1 MKAIGKIITAI
12 SLTLIAFSSDAQVKS
27 NTPHSEPVKKVAFK
41 QPTSISKRMAKQKHT
56 TPAKPIKRLPVQRT
70 TVKAVP
76 VKQ

>member
-12 SLTLIAFSSDAQVKS
+12 TLTLIAFSSDAQVKT
-27 NTPHSEPVKKVAFK
+27 NTSHTEPVKKVAFK
-41 QPTSISKRMAKQKHT
+41 QPASVSKRLAKQKHT
-56 TPAKPIKRLPVQRT
+56 TPAKPIKKVPVQRT